1 MFYLKRIIFFL
12 FFFNLCFLAQADDK
26 IAFFDLDEVLNKSI
40 SGKNIVLKIEKI
52 NEKNFKDIQIR
63 KKKLQTLKENL
74 DTKKNILSE
83 EEFKIQFASL
93 QKELKTFNESNKIIS
108 DEFEKVKQ
116 KELEQFLKLIS
127 PIIEEYIKENSI
139 SIVLNKKNMFIAKK
153 EYDITENII
162 ELVNK
167 YAK

>member
-1 MFYLKRIIFFL
+1 MK
-12 FFFNLCFLAQADDK
+12 K
-26 IAFFDLDEVLNKSI
+26 I
-40 SGKNIVLKIEKI
+40 LKI
-52 NEKNFKDIQIR
+52 FKLE

-83 EEFKIQFASL
+83 EEFKIQFESL
-93 QKELKTFNESNKIIS
+93 QKELKTFNESNKTIS

-139 SIVLNKKNMFIAKK
+139 SIVLNKKNVFIAKK

>member
-1 MFYLKRIIFFL
+1 MILLKKIIFFL
-12 FFFNLCFLAQADDK
+12 FFFNLCFFVQADDK

-40 SGKNIVLKIEKI
+40 TGKNIVLKIEKI

-83 EEFKIQFASL
+83 EEFKIQFESL
-93 QKELKTFNESNKIIS
+93 QKELKTFNESNKTIS

-139 SIVLNKKNMFIAKK
+139 SIVLNKKNVFIAKK
-153 EYDITENII
+153 EYDITEKII

>member
-12 FFFNLCFLAQADDK
+12 FFFNLCFFAQADDK

-40 SGKNIVLKIEKI
+40 TGKNIVLKIEKI

-83 EEFKIQFASL
+83 EEFKILFESL
-93 QKELKTFNESNKIIS
+93 QKELKTFNESNKTIS

-139 SIVLNKKNMFIAKK
+139 SIVLNKKNVFIAKK

>member
-12 FFFNLCFLAQADDK
+12 FFFNLCFLAQADEK

-52 NEKNFKDIQIR
+52 NKKNFKDIQIR

-93 QKELKTFNESNKIIS
+93 QKELKTFNESNKTIS

-116 KELEQFLKLIS
+116 KELEQFLNLIT

-139 SIVLNKKNMFIAKK
+139 SIVLNKKNVFIAKK

>member
-12 FFFNLCFLAQADDK
+12 FFFNLCFLAHADDK

-40 SGKNIVLKIEKI
+40 TGKNIVLKIEKI

-83 EEFKIQFASL
+83 EEFKIQFESL
-93 QKELKTFNESNKIIS
+93 QKELKTFNESNKRIS

>member
-1 MFYLKRIIFFL
+1 MFNLKRIIFFL

-26 IAFFDLDEVLNKSI
+26 IAFFDLDEELKKSI

-74 DTKKNILSE
+74 NSKKNILSE
-83 EEFKIQFASL
+83 EEFKVQFTSL
-93 QKELKTFNESNKIIS
+93 QKELKTFNESNKTIS

>member
-1 MFYLKRIIFFL
+1 MFNLKRVIFFL

-83 EEFKIQFASL
+83 EEFKVQFTSL
-93 QKELKTFNESNKIIS
+93 QKELKIFNESNKIIS

-153 EYDITENII
+153 EYDITKNII

>member
-1 MFYLKRIIFFL
+1 MFNLKRVIFFL

-52 NEKNFKDIQIR
+52 KEKNFKDIQIR
-63 KKKLQTLKENL
+63 KKKLQILKENL

-83 EEFKIQFASL
+83 EEFKVQFTSL
-93 QKELKTFNESNKIIS
+93 QKELKIFNESNKIIS

>member
-1 MFYLKRIIFFL
+1 M
-12 FFFNLCFLAQADDK
+12 
-26 IAFFDLDEVLNKSI
+26 
-40 SGKNIVLKIEKI
+40 KIEKI

-93 QKELKTFNESNKIIS
+93 QKELKTFNESNKTIS

-116 KELEQFLKLIS
+116 KELEQFLNLIT

-139 SIVLNKKNMFIAKK
+139 SIVLNKKNVFIAKK

>member
-12 FFFNLCFLAQADDK
+12 FFFNLCFFAQADDK

-40 SGKNIVLKIEKI
+40 TGKNIVLKIEKI

-83 EEFKIQFASL
+83 EEFKIQFESL
-93 QKELKTFNESNKIIS
+93 QKELKTFNESNKTIS

-139 SIVLNKKNMFIAKK
+139 SIVLNKKNVFIAKK

>member
-93 QKELKTFNESNKIIS
+93 QKELKTFNESNKTIS
-108 DEFEKVKQ
+108 DQFEKVKQ

-139 SIVLNKKNMFIAKK
+139 SIVLNKKNVFIAKK

>member
-40 SGKNIVLKIEKI
+40 TGKNIVLKIEKI

-83 EEFKIQFASL
+83 EEFKIQFESL
-93 QKELKTFNESNKIIS
+93 QKELKTFNESNKTIS

-139 SIVLNKKNMFIAKK
+139 SIVLNKKNVFIAKK

>member
-40 SGKNIVLKIEKI
+40 TGKNIVLKIEKI

-93 QKELKTFNESNKIIS
+93 QKELKTFNESNKRIS

-139 SIVLNKKNMFIAKK
+139 SIVLNKKNVFIAKK

>member
-12 FFFNLCFLAQADDK
+12 FFFNLCFFAQADDK

-40 SGKNIVLKIEKI
+40 TGKNIVLKIEKI

-83 EEFKIQFASL
+83 EEFKIQFESL
-93 QKELKTFNESNKIIS
+93 QKELKTFNESNKTIS

-116 KELEQFLKLIS
+116 KQLEQFLKLIS

-139 SIVLNKKNMFIAKK
+139 SIVLNKKNVFIAKK

>member
-1 MFYLKRIIFFL
+1 M
-12 FFFNLCFLAQADDK
+12 FLAQADEK

-52 NEKNFKDIQIR
+52 NKKNFKDIEII

-93 QKELKTFNESNKIIS
+93 QKELKTFNESNKTIS

-116 KELEQFLKLIS
+116 KELEQFLNLIT

-139 SIVLNKKNMFIAKK
+139 SIVLNKKNVFIAKK

>member
-74 DTKKNILSE
+74 NSKKNILSE
-83 EEFKIQFASL
+83 EEFKVQFTSL

>member
-1 MFYLKRIIFFL
+1 MFYLKKIIFFL
-12 FFFNLCFLAQADDK
+12 FFFNVCFLAQADDK

-52 NEKNFKDIQIR
+52 NKKNFKDIQIR

-83 EEFKIQFASL
+83 EEFKIQFTSL
-93 QKELKTFNESNKIIS
+93 QKELKTFNESNKTIS

-139 SIVLNKKNMFIAKK
+139 SIVLNKKNVFIAKK

>member
-1 MFYLKRIIFFL
+1 MFYLKKIIFFL
-12 FFFNLCFLAQADDK
+12 FFFNVCFLAQADDK

-52 NEKNFKDIQIR
+52 NKKNFKDIQIR

-83 EEFKIQFASL
+83 EEFKIQFTSL
-93 QKELKTFNESNKIIS
+93 QKELKTFNESNKTIS

-116 KELEQFLKLIS
+116 KELEKFLKLIS

-139 SIVLNKKNMFIAKK
+139 SIVLNKKNVFIAKK

>member
-12 FFFNLCFLAQADDK
+12 FFFNLCFLAQADEK

-52 NEKNFKDIQIR
+52 NKKNFKDIQIR

-93 QKELKTFNESNKIIS
+93 QKELKTFNESNKTIS

-116 KELEQFLKLIS
+116 KELEQFLNLIS

-139 SIVLNKKNMFIAKK
+139 SIVLNKKNVFIAKK

>member
-1 MFYLKRIIFFL
+1 MFNLKRVIFFL

-63 KKKLQTLKENL
+63 KKKLQILKENL

-83 EEFKIQFASL
+83 EEFKVQFTSL
-93 QKELKTFNESNKIIS
+93 QKELKIFNESNKIIS

>member
-1 MFYLKRIIFFL
+1 M
-12 FFFNLCFLAQADDK
+12 FLAQADEK

-52 NEKNFKDIQIR
+52 NKKNFKDIQIR

-93 QKELKTFNESNKIIS
+93 QKELKTFNESNKTIS

-116 KELEQFLKLIS
+116 KELEQFLNLIT

-139 SIVLNKKNMFIAKK
+139 SIVLNKKNVFIAKK

>member
-40 SGKNIVLKIEKI
+40 TGKNIVLKIEKI

-83 EEFKIQFASL
+83 EEFKIQFTSL
-93 QKELKTFNESNKIIS
+93 QKELKTFNESNKTIS

-116 KELEQFLKLIS
+116 KELEKFLKLIS

-139 SIVLNKKNMFIAKK
+139 SIVLNKKNVFIAKK

>member
-12 FFFNLCFLAQADDK
+12 FFFNLCFFAQADDK

-40 SGKNIVLKIEKI
+40 TGKNIVLKIEKI

-93 QKELKTFNESNKIIS
+93 QKELKTFNESNKRIS

-139 SIVLNKKNMFIAKK
+139 SIVLNKKNVFIAKK

>member
-40 SGKNIVLKIEKI
+40 TGKNIVLKIEKI

-83 EEFKIQFASL
+83 EEFKVQFTSL

>member
-12 FFFNLCFLAQADDK
+12 FFFNLCFFAQADDK

-40 SGKNIVLKIEKI
+40 TGKNIVLKIEKI

-83 EEFKIQFASL
+83 EEFKIQFTSL
-93 QKELKTFNESNKIIS
+93 QKELKTFNESNKTIS

-116 KELEQFLKLIS
+116 KELEKFLKLIS

-139 SIVLNKKNMFIAKK
+139 SIVLNKKNVFIAKK